1 VEGAVTGVGG
11 KNPQM
16 YNLPVS
22 GLLKKYNF
30 HSVSGKIFQSCS
42 KILFSVVTMVQS
54 GHPKQKKRG
63 VAAMDSKKYLRRMR
77 ELREDHDYG
86 QKQVA
91 ASLNIDQRVY
101 SRYETGINSLPVAL
115 VYDLCEFYGV
125 SADYLLGRSDR
136 K

>member
-1 VEGAVTGVGG
+1 
-11 KNPQM
+11 
-16 YNLPVS
+16 
-22 GLLKKYNF
+22 
-30 HSVSGKIFQSCS
+30 
-42 KILFSVVTMVQS
+42 
-54 GHPKQKKRG
+54 
-63 VAAMDSKKYLRRMR
+63 MDDRKYLRRMK

-91 ASLNIDQRVY
+91 SVLQIDQRVY

-125 SADYLLGRSDR
+125 SADYLLGISDR